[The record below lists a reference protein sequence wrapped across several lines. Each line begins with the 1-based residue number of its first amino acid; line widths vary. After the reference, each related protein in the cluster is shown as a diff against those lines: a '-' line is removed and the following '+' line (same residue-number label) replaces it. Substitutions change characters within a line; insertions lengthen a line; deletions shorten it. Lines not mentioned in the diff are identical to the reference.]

1 MSLKIF
7 ERICACF
14 TIIIILSG
22 AQNMSAQTAGD
33 ALRYSSLQ
41 YSGTARTIGVGNSIG
56 ALGGD
61 FSALSINPA
70 GIATYRRS
78 ELTVSGGYFGSSTNS
93 LLTSGGNN
101 ATLNE
106 SNDKATFNNV
116 GLIFA
121 SEPESGGDWKTSNFG
136 IGYNRLADFNR
147 TIYYNGT
154 SAGSLVT
161 VFKNQAELGLFDNL
175 GNILAYNTQALFD
188 TTLNGNKIIYS
199 DFNGNENAN
208 VHRSQTVNQTGG
220 IGEAVVS
227 YGGNY
232 RDKLSL
238 GATIGIPF
246 VNYTYANTYDE
257 ENASAQ
263 VSTFKSLNYKDNY
276 TTTGTGINLKIG
288 AIYKVTPE
296 LRVGVA
302 FHSPTLYALS
312 DTRSAYMSYTY
323 IVQGKYFFNESQS
336 ADVRTDYTIT
346 TPFKTIVNGAYLFGK
361 NGFISADAEY
371 VNYAGARLRIT
382 TPDSISQ
389 LSKDD
394 IKTYETSVNND
405 IQTKYKSAF
414 NFRLGGE
421 LAFNV
426 LRVRAGLNLFGSP
439 TVGDNTYRN
448 AYTLGLGFRSDN
460 FFLDLAYRNE
470 AQNFLYQPY
479 NAAEAAR
486 FVNVDVKNRVTTIVT
501 TVGIKF

>member
-1 MSLKIF
+1 MKLKFLGSLSAIF
-7 ERICACF
+7 SV
-14 TIIIILSG
+14 IIIFGIG
-22 AQNMSAQTAGD
+22 TISAQTAGD

-41 YSGTARTIGVGNSIG
+41 YTGTARTIGVGNAIG

-78 ELTVSGGYFGSSTNS
+78 ELTVSGGYFGSNSNS

-101 ATLNE
+101 ATLSDLNE
-106 SNDKATFNNV
+106 KATFNNV

-121 SEPESGGDWKTSNFG
+121 SNPSEGGDWKTSNFG

-161 VFKNQAELGLFDNL
+161 VFKNQAELGMFDNL
-175 GNILAYNTQALFD
+175 GNILAYDTQALFD
-188 TTLNGNKIIYS
+188 TTVNGQKSIYS
-199 DFNGNENAN
+199 DFNGKERAN
-208 VHRSQTVNQTGG
+208 IHRSQTVTQTGG
-220 IGEAVVS
+220 VGEGVIS

-246 VNYTYANTYDE
+246 VNYTYANTYGED
-257 ENASAQ
+257 NAPAQ
-263 VSTFKSLNYKDNY
+263 VSTFKSLTYKDNY

-288 AIYKVTPE
+288 AIYKFTPE
-296 LRVGVA
+296 LRIGVA
-302 FHSPTLYALS
+302 LHSPTFYALS
-312 DTRSAYMSYTY
+312 DTRNAYMNYTY
-323 IVQGKYFFNESQS
+323 TVQGKDYFNESTS

-346 TPFKTIVNGAYLFGK
+346 TPFKTMINGAYLFGK

-382 TPDSISQ
+382 APDSISS

-394 IKTYETSVNND
+394 LKTYEATVNND

-421 LAFNV
+421 LAFNI
-426 LRVRAGLNLFGSP
+426 LRLRAGFNLFGSP
-439 TVGDNTYRN
+439 NLGDNTYRN
-448 AYTLGLGFRSDN
+448 AYSFGLGLRGDN
-460 FFLDLAYRNE
+460 IFLDLAYRNE
-470 AQNFLYQPY
+470 DQNFSYQPY

-486 FVNVDVKNRVTTIVT
+486 YVNVDVKNRISTIVT